1 MNFKLAAALA
11 AIIGLGAAQTAV
23 AADLPARPVYKAP
36 AAMPLAY
43 NWSGFYIGA
52 NIGYGW
58 GDSKSG
64 LVDFYDPAF
73 AGSIPGH
80 SYDMNGVIGGGQ
92 IGYNQ
97 QFGNTVFGLEAD
109 FSGTGMK
116 GSVTDPVF
124 GYTATSSI
132 DWLSTVRGRLGLTFD
147 RSMVYAT
154 GGVAI
159 GRVKNKLD
167 DIYGADVITT
177 TSTTTHVGWTI
188 GAGIETVLSPNWS
201 VRAEYLYVDLGSE
214 NNNHYEPNPPGWS
227 QISYDSSVTA
237 SIARVGVNYKF

>member
-1 MNFKLAAALA
+1 VEGILKSKVLLAAFVLVTGPAM
-11 AIIGLGAAQTAV
+11 
-23 AADLPARPVYKAP
+23 AADLPVKAP
-36 AAMPLAY
+36 PMRAPLAY
-43 NWSGFYIGA
+43 SWTGFYVGA

-58 GDSKSG
+58 GDSKTG
-64 LVDFYDPAF
+64 LVDLYDPAYVT
-73 AGSIPGH
+73 SIPGH
-80 SYDMNGVIGGGQ
+80 SNNMNGVIGGGQ

-116 GSVTDPVF
+116 GSVTDPLN

-132 DWLSTVRGRLGLTFD
+132 DWLSTVRGRLGLSFD
-147 RSMVYAT
+147 RSLVYMT

-167 DIYGADVITT
+167 DLYNGGATIVST
-177 TSTTTHVGWTI
+177 TSAATHVGWTI
-188 GAGIETVLSPNWS
+188 GAGIETALSPNWS

-214 NNNHYEPNPPGWS
+214 THNHYEPPIGWS
-227 QISYDSSVTA
+227 QISYESSVTA